1 MCLARIVPIVCAF
14 KYDILVSAKY
24 KCASFTSVDATMLNL
39 AFIECLPQGL
49 NIEAKVK
56 EVRR

>member
-39 AFIECLPQGL
+39 AFIECLP
-49 NIEAKVK
+49 
-56 EVRR
+56 